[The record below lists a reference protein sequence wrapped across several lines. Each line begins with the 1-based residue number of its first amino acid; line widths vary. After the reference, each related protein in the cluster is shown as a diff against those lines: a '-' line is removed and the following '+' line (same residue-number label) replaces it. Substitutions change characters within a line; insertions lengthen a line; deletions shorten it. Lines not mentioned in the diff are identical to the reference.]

1 MHGLLPRIAVGV
13 IGLMTVGMLLLAVFD
28 PHGALAVR
36 RQRAKLAQVN
46 AEVTT
51 LTAKNAELRKEIDNL
66 RSDEATI
73 ERIAREELGL
83 VKPGEVVLRAPAK
96 N

>member
-13 IGLMTVGMLLLAVFD
+13 IGLMTVGMLLLAIFD

-36 RQRAKLAQVN
+36 RQRAKLAEVN
-46 AEVTT
+46 AKVAA
-51 LTAKNAELRKEIDNL
+51 LTAENTQLRKEVDNL

-73 ERIAREELGL
+73 ERIAREELGF
-83 VKPGEVVLRAPAK
+83 VKPGEVVLRTPAK

>member
-13 IGLMTVGMLLLAVFD
+13 IGLMTVGMLLLAIFD

-36 RQRAKLAQVN
+36 RQRAKLAEVN
-46 AEVTT
+46 AKVAA
-51 LTAKNAELRKEIDNL
+51 LTAENNQLRKEVDNL